1 MNESSNTNM
10 KGNMQSETLTD
21 CNDQSFTVSLKGKE
35 QRLRVYGDIR
45 LVTTILVVGPGY
57 YGYGHSLK
65 VAKAN
70 CIASGAK
77 RTDKMLAYM
86 GDDSLG
92 VTGMGEIRAE
102 KVLVC
107 LGEI

>member
-1 MNESSNTNM
+1 MTEITFTT
-10 KGNMQSETLTD
+10 TLKD
-21 CNDQSFTVSLKGKE
+21 RSQE
-35 QRLRVYGDIR
+35 LRVSGDIAQ
-45 LVTTILVVGPGY
+45 VTTIIVIGPGY
-57 YGYGHSLK
+57 YGYGASLK
-65 VAKAN
+65 EAKAN
-70 CIASGAK
+70 CITSGAK

-92 VTGMGEIRAE
+92 VTGMGAVRAD

>member
-1 MNESSNTNM
+1 MS
-10 KGNMQSETLTD
+10 SETIG
-21 CNDQSFTVSLKGKE
+21 CHFTVSLKGKE
-35 QRLRVYGDIR
+35 QQLRVAGDIS

-65 VAKAN
+65 AAKAN

-86 GDDSLG
+86 GDDSIG
-92 VTGMGEIRAE
+92 VTGMGAVRSD

-107 LGEI
+107 LGDI